1 MPGGRATLF
10 WCALLAVVFGGRL
23 YSTDVAAQ
31 LEVAGSIL
39 GQRPLFTAANG
50 WVVEG
55 LGGNGYVPHAPGYSL
70 ILLPAA
76 AAGLLTDLA
85 AKPVAAAICALTSA
99 ALVAAWSGLCGRCN
113 GSPPGA
119 ARMILLALCGMALVY
134 GRMPFDVTAAAFFCV
149 AAMNESMDGRHSNA
163 GAALGA
169 AMLVRLDS
177 VVFLPSLVRGR
188 RSLAGLA
195 PGIAAALALLG
206 AYNLFRFGSPLED
219 GHSMDPAMA
228 FSPGLAGL
236 AGLLFSP
243 GKGLLWYAPAAFIAL
258 GRARDWRLVAPFVI
272 SLVLHSQIRDWTG
285 GTGWGPR
292 FLFTALPPL
301 LAPLAAPG
309 RAGPLLLA
317 AGAWAVAC
325 SSAAVWSDPAAVEQ
339 SLGADAFD
347 DPSRQAVIWK
357 PSRSPLAVSLAR
369 IGRGAPDLFPFTA
382 AEVSPAAG
390 AAAGAVQAA
399 AAAVF
404 AAAALS
410 RSRRILS

>member
-1 MPGGRATLF
+1 M
-10 WCALLAVVFGGRL
+10 V
-23 YSTDVAAQ
+23 AQ
-31 LEVAGSIL
+31 LEVAGSML
-39 GQRPLFTAANG
+39 GQRPLFTAESG

-55 LGGNGYVPHAPGYSL
+55 LDENGYVPHGPGYSL

-76 AAGLLTDLA
+76 AAGLVSELL
-85 AKPVAAAICALTSA
+85 AKPAAAVLCAMASA
-99 ALVAAWSGLCGRCN
+99 GLVAAWSGLCRRCN
-113 GSPPGA
+113 GSAPGTT
-119 ARMILLALCGMALVY
+119 RMILLALCGMALAY

-149 AAMNESMDGRHSNA
+149 TAMNESIDGRHSSA

-195 PGIAAALALLG
+195 PGVAAALALLG
-206 AYNLFRFGSPLED
+206 AYNMVRFGSPFED

-228 FSPGLAGL
+228 FSPGLLGL

-243 GKGLLWYAPAAFIAL
+243 GKGLFWYAPAAFIAL
-258 GRARDWRLVAPFVI
+258 ARARDWRIVAPFVL
-272 SLVLHSQIRDWTG
+272 SLLLHSQIRDWTG

-301 LAPLAAPG
+301 LVPLAAPG
-309 RAGPLLLA
+309 RAGPLLMA

-325 SSAAVWSDPAAVEQ
+325 SAAAVWSDPAELEQ
-339 SLGADAFD
+339 SLGADAFE
-347 DPSRQAVIWK
+347 DPSRQAVVWQ
-357 PSRSPLAVSLAR
+357 PSRSPLAASLAR
-369 IGRGAPDLFPFTA
+369 MGRGTPDLFPFTA

-390 AAAGAVQAA
+390 AAAGTLQAV

-404 AAAALS
+404 TASALT
-410 RSRRILS
+410 RSRRVRA

>member
-1 MPGGRATLF
+1 MPGGPATLF
-10 WCALLAVVFGGRL
+10 WCAILSACFGGRL
-23 YSTDVAAQ
+23 YSTDVVAQ

-39 GQRPLFTAANG
+39 GQRPIFTAASG

-55 LGGNGYVPHAPGYSL
+55 LGGRYYVPHAPGYSL
-70 ILLPAA
+70 VLLPAA
-76 AAGLLTDLA
+76 LAGLVSDPL
-85 AKPVAAAICALTSA
+85 AKPVAAAVCALTSA
-99 ALVAAWSGLCGRCN
+99 GLVAAWSGLCRRCN
-113 GSPPGA
+113 GSPPGT
-119 ARMILLALCGMALVY
+119 ARMILLALSGMALVY
-134 GRMPFDVTAAAFFCV
+134 GRMPFDVTAAALLCV

-188 RSLAGLA
+188 RSVAGMA

-206 AYNLFRFGSPLED
+206 AYNLFRFGSPFED

-228 FSPGLAGL
+228 FSPGFAGL

-258 GRARDWRLVAPFVI
+258 AKSKDWRMAAPFAL
-272 SLVLHSQIRDWTG
+272 SLLLHSQIRDWTG

-309 RAGPLLLA
+309 RTGPLLLA
-317 AGAWAVAC
+317 AGAWAVVC

-347 DPSRQAVIWK
+347 DPSRQAVIWQ
-357 PSRSPLAVSLAR
+357 PSRSPLAASIAR
-369 IGRGAPDLFPFTA
+369 MGHGTPDLFPFTA
-382 AEVSPAAG
+382 GELSPAAG
-390 AAAGAVQAA
+390 AAAGALQAA
-399 AAAVF
+399 LAAAF

-410 RSRRILS
+410 RSRRMRS